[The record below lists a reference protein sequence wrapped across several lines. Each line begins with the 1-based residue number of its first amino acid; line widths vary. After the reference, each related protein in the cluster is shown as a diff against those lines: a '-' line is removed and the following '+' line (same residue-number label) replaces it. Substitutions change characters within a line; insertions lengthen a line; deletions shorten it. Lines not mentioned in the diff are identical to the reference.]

1 MDKKGLFIAFEGID
15 GSGKSTQ
22 VKKLTAHLRQQGHKV
37 HATFEPTDSPIGK
50 MIRSIFNHQM
60 EGDQKVIAALF
71 VADRL
76 NHLLNTTDGMLK
88 KYEAGYIVIT
98 DRYYLSSYVY
108 HSIHGI
114 DLEWIIQA
122 NSMSADL
129 LKPDLNI
136 FIDIEPEVSMQRLLS
151 SRENIEMYENLT
163 NLKNVQKRYYE
174 VIKKVENHENIQIV
188 NGNQDIEAIF
198 SDTLNLIKPFIR
210 D

>member
-1 MDKKGLFIAFEGID
+1 MNKKGLFIAFEGID

-22 VKKLTAHLRQQGHKV
+22 VKKLAAHLRQQGHKV
-37 HATFEPTDSPIGK
+37 HSTFEPTDSPIGK

-76 NHLLNTTDGMLK
+76 NHLLNSTDGMLK

-174 VIKKVENHENIQIV
+174 VIKKVENHENIQVV

-198 SDTLNLIKPFIR
+198 SDTLNLIKPFIQ